1 MASRKSVS
9 SYESPL
15 LGPGVWGE
23 GGLPWARR
31 LVRTKRGTRPTLSS
45 IYQKSDLI
53 TGTRP
58 KGQEF
63 DVQFKEGWL
72 DADLLKYFLLRFM
85 QRGRIVE
92 GNPGPHWA
100 EAGRATCQPERR
112 TESFKRKVSRDYKQ
126 WNWRIAGNGLLNKQ
140 TKYNWWEHDKHSG
153 VFPGKN

>member
-85 QRGRIVE
+85 QHGRIVE
-92 GNPGPHWA
+92 GNPRTALSRSRPSNLSAG
-100 EAGRATCQPERR
+100 EADRELQE
-112 TESFKRKVSRDYKQ
+112 E
-126 WNWRIAGNGLLNKQ
+126 GLQGLQTMKLTDCWKWPFKQ
-140 TKYNWWEHDKHSG
+140 TNKIQLMRAWQT
-153 VFPGKN
+153 